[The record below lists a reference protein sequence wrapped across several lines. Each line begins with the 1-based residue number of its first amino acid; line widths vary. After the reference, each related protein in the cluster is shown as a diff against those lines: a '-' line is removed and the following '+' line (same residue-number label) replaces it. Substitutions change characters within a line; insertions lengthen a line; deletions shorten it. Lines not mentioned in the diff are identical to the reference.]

1 MEIKDIKK
9 FMEWCSQGRETY
21 PLLRKMFLK
30 QKENVETEIE
40 RMNRVLDMLKYKC
53 RYYEQAIKDGSEE
66 RLSSMTPE
74 EMPEEIRIA
83 YENTH

>member
-1 MEIKDIKK
+1 MVQ
-9 FMEWCSQGRETY
+9 SGTRNLTLRRE
-21 PLLRKMFLK
+21 MFLK
-30 QKENVETEIE
+30 QKENVEAEIE